1 MFCSINN
8 QMNRKYEGD
17 QEILKHLK
25 FILNT
30 SKKHKNFHTKIFIQI
45 NKFRTIPQFFNLPK

>member
-8 QMNRKYEGD
+8 QMNCKYEGD

-25 FILNT
+25 FRLNT
-30 SKKHKNFHTKIFIQI
+30 SKFLREHENTKIFIHIMDDKSNQLKS
-45 NKFRTIPQFFNLPK
+45 NG

>member
-25 FILNT
+25 FLLNT
-30 SKKHKNFHTKIFIQI
+30 SKFLREHENTKIFNRNQ
-45 NKFRTIPQFFNLPK
+45 TDD